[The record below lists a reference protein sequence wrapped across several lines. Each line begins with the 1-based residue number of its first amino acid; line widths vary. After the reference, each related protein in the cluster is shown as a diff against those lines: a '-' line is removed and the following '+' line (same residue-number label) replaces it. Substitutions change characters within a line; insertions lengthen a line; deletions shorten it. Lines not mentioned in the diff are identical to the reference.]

1 LPNLKFTTEEQEEGQ
16 LFCQA
21 LRSTQTPIPIVKDFI
36 PFVKSL
42 QENNVKK
49 KFKIN
54 HSERKKGRRGS
65 EEKDRIRKEYDDKSY
80 YFG

>member
-1 LPNLKFTTEEQEEGQ
+1 VKF
-16 LFCQA
+16 
-21 LRSTQTPIPIVKDFI
+21 FI
-36 PFVKSL
+36 PFVKVYKK
-42 QENNVKK
+42 NVQK

-54 HSERKKGRRGS
+54 YGERKTKRRGS